1 MQGALEEVAGKRMRE
16 SWSHNIARK
25 RKVMKDVEG
34 TGRGRE

>member
-1 MQGALEEVAGKRMRE
+1 MQGDLEEVAGKRMRE
-16 SWSHNIARK
+16 SWSHYIARK